1 MDTTQ
6 KLDVLGAAAD
16 YDVCA
21 ASCAPRRR
29 RKAPLIYGQSV
40 KSRTARPLLAGQAC
54 LPAGKASQFI
64 SRATTSSGKKVSL
77 FKVLQTNHCEKNCFY
92 CVNQRG
98 RDHPRTTFKPDELA
112 RLFMALYEKRQVD
125 GLFLSSAISGG
136 ADRSMERMI
145 ATVEIL
151 RNKYKYKGYVHLK
164 TLPGAS
170 RAAIE
175 RACGLASRTSVNLEA
190 PRRESL
196 AKIAPEKD
204 LILDILDPLRWIA
217 TEMRQTPLSAPYG
230 QPGLAA
236 GVTTQFVVGA
246 GGETDEEIIKSTA
259 WLYKNLRLHRAY
271 FSAFRPVEDTPLD
284 GLEQTPPLR
293 EHRLYQADFLLR
305 QYHFTAAE
313 LPFER
318 SGNLPLD
325 KDPKLTWALRHPS
338 MFPVEV
344 NQVSEA
350 MLLRVPGIG
359 PISARRIVEAR
370 CQGKIKTLRS
380 LARTGAVV
388 KRARNFLTLAGK
400 YYPGEDAPEGTSGEA
415 PGLFTAQAVGF

>member
-1 MDTTQ
+1 MDTTE
-6 KLDVLGAAAD
+6 KLDILGTAAAF
-16 YDVCA
+16 DVCA

-29 RKAPLIYGQSV
+29 GKAPLIYGQ
-40 KSRTARPLLAGQAC
+40 
-54 LPAGKASQFI
+54 ASQFI

-92 CVNQRG
+92 CVNRQG

-151 RNKYKYKGYVHLK
+151 RNNYKYKGYVHLK

-170 RAAIE
+170 QAAIE
-175 RACGLASRTSVNLEA
+175 RACRLASRTSVNLEA

-204 LILDILDPLRWIA
+204 LILDILDPLRWMA
-217 TEMRQTPLSAPYG
+217 TEMKRTPLT
-230 QPGLAA
+230 A

-246 GGETDEEIIKSTA
+246 GGETDEEIIRSTA

-284 GLEQTPPLR
+284 GAQPTPPLR

-305 QYHFTAAE
+305 HYHFTAAE

-325 KDPKLTWALRHPS
+325 KDPKLTWALHHPS
-338 MFPVEV
+338 MF
-344 NQVSEA
+344 
-350 MLLRVPGIG
+350 L
-359 PISARRIVEAR
+359 
-370 CQGKIKTLRS
+370 S
-380 LARTGAVV
+380 LIHI
-388 KRARNFLTLAGK
+388 
-400 YYPGEDAPEGTSGEA
+400 
-415 PGLFTAQAVGF
+415 

>member
-1 MDTTQ
+1 MDTTE
-6 KLDVLGAAAD
+6 KLDILGTAAGF
-16 YDVCA
+16 DVCA

-29 RKAPLIYGQSV
+29 GKAPLIHGQ
-40 KSRTARPLLAGQAC
+40 
-54 LPAGKASQFI
+54 ASQFI

-92 CVNQRG
+92 CVNRRG

-112 RLFMALYEKRQVD
+112 RLFMALYERRQVD

-136 ADRSMERMI
+136 PDRSMERMI

-151 RNKYKYKGYVHLK
+151 RNNYKYKGYVHLK

-170 RAAIE
+170 QAAIE
-175 RACGLASRTSVNLEA
+175 RACRLASRTSVNLEA

-204 LILDILDPLRWIA
+204 LILDILDPLRWMA
-217 TEMRQTPLSAPYG
+217 TEMKRTPLT
-230 QPGLAA
+230 A

-246 GGETDEEIIKSTA
+246 GGETDEEIIRSTA
-259 WLYKNLRLHRAY
+259 WLYKKLRLHRVY

-284 GLEQTPPLR
+284 GAQPTPPLR

-305 QYHFTAAE
+305 YYHFTAAE

-325 KDPKLTWALRHPS
+325 KDPKLTWALAHPG

-344 NQVSEA
+344 NQASEA

-359 PISARRIVEAR
+359 PISARRIIEAR
-370 CQGKIKTLRS
+370 RKGKIRTLRP

-400 YYPGEDAPEGTSGEA
+400 YYPGEDAPEGISGAE